1 MCMDI
6 GFLVCKR
13 LLVCCINLLRHI
25 DSLVCYSPRVFS
37 SSSKTQWSDFRLVL
51 EKRCGCKVMWICS
64 EYALITV
71 FVEQIFQFTAFVPE
85 SCIVDLGYISQLVS
99 ALGLLF

>member
-1 MCMDI
+1 
-6 GFLVCKR
+6 
-13 LLVCCINLLRHI
+13 
-25 DSLVCYSPRVFS
+25 
-37 SSSKTQWSDFRLVL
+37 
-51 EKRCGCKVMWICS
+51 MWICS